1 MLYPNE
7 LVQQVKIIYPTLPQV
22 CAQANSVFTLLMLLG
37 IIGRSVSNSSIKK
50 DFLMLFL
57 KNLYQSNYLLMLGLQ
72 KAPQINQVQQQQ
84 QNDIQKQLSQQLE
97 QIDQQNT
104 QIVEVIKKEDDNNQ
118 GQESISI
125 KNDNE
130 NNQQINIP
138 LFFYRPS
145 FQSEE
150 QQSQLSQN
158 AIVRNTLLKKQNS
171 FNLVSKKMNLIF
183 QLNQKQKL
191 SFEEDE
197 FKNIKDSFTC
207 KYISDDKQNLSQF
220 SDSIYSLRNLNS
232 KQKHLSKEISFND
245 SATYN
250 NRDANVFKKKNE
262 TSYKQ
267 SLISQDKKPPDE
279 NINEC
284 LKKLKDIQNNDT
296 SNKIKKLLFKFRL
309 CKRRQKLQDSEMLK
323 QINQQKT
330 QIVEVTKKED
340 DINEGQEAMSIKNDN
355 ENNQQINIPLF
366 CYRPSYQSEEQQSKF
381 SQSAIFKNT
390 LLKKQSSF
398 NLVSKE
404 MNLIFQL
411 NQKQKLFFEED
422 EFKNIKDSFTCQYIS
437 DDKQNL
443 SQFSDSIY
451 SLRNLSSK
459 QKRLSKESQI
469 NDSTTFNNRDV
480 NAFKKNNET
489 SYKQC
494 LINQDKKPP
503 DENVNECLKKLKA
516 IQDKETSNKIKTLMF
531 KFRLCKRRQKL
542 QDSEMLS
549 QMHLGMKVELK
560 FTNLDN
566 KLRNSHF
573 TEYYITNPQRLSQQD
588 KSMCLFGSS

>member
-1 MLYPNE
+1 
-7 LVQQVKIIYPTLPQV
+7 
-22 CAQANSVFTLLMLLG
+22 
-37 IIGRSVSNSSIKK
+37 
-50 DFLMLFL
+50 
-57 KNLYQSNYLLMLGLQ
+57 MLGLQ

-309 CKRRQKLQDSEMLK
+309 CKRRQKLQDSEMLS
-323 QINQQKT
+323 QIQQKKIENHISQELDILHFFNDMIFLKKAVMLLLRKDQLAALKLVGFSQNILDLDLNEYSANTQNKKKELSYYEMQYAILQSEKLQQQDEGKT
-330 QIVEVTKKED
+330 QISRIKQFGRKREYELQNLARVRD
-340 DINEGQEAMSIKNDN
+340 LIEAD
-355 ENNQQINIPLF
+355 P
-366 CYRPSYQSEEQQSKF
+366 
-381 SQSAIFKNT
+381 
-390 LLKKQSSF
+390 
-398 NLVSKE
+398 
-404 MNLIFQL
+404 QL
-411 NQKQKLFFEED
+411 P
-422 EFKNIKDSFTCQYIS
+422 IKDAIDLNAGIQKCT
-437 DDKQNL
+437 NL
-443 SQFSDSIY
+443 Q
-451 SLRNLSSK
+451 SLQL
-459 QKRLSKESQI
+459 EMM
-469 NDSTTFNNRDV
+469 V
-480 NAFKKNNET
+480 N
-489 SYKQC
+489 
-494 LINQDKKPP
+494 
-503 DENVNECLKKLKA
+503 
-516 IQDKETSNKIKTLMF
+516 
-531 KFRLCKRRQKL
+531 
-542 QDSEMLS
+542 
-549 QMHLGMKVELK
+549 
-560 FTNLDN
+560 NLDN
-566 KLRNSHF
+566 MGASVLYSRIEKCSNLQLLSIKLGHNRQ
-573 TEYYITNPQRLSQQD
+573 YVI
-588 KSMCLFGSS
+588 KSDE

>member
-1 MLYPNE
+1 
-7 LVQQVKIIYPTLPQV
+7 
-22 CAQANSVFTLLMLLG
+22 
-37 IIGRSVSNSSIKK
+37 
-50 DFLMLFL
+50 
-57 KNLYQSNYLLMLGLQ
+57 MLGLQ

-84 QNDIQKQLSQQLE
+84 QNDIQKQLQQQLE
-97 QIDQQNT
+97 
-104 QIVEVIKKEDDNNQ
+104 
-118 GQESISI
+118 
-125 KNDNE
+125 
-130 NNQQINIP
+130 
-138 LFFYRPS
+138 
-145 FQSEE
+145 
-150 QQSQLSQN
+150 
-158 AIVRNTLLKKQNS
+158 
-171 FNLVSKKMNLIF
+171 
-183 QLNQKQKL
+183 
-191 SFEEDE
+191 
-197 FKNIKDSFTC
+197 
-207 KYISDDKQNLSQF
+207 
-220 SDSIYSLRNLNS
+220 
-232 KQKHLSKEISFND
+232 
-245 SATYN
+245 
-250 NRDANVFKKKNE
+250 
-262 TSYKQ
+262 
-267 SLISQDKKPPDE
+267 
-279 NINEC
+279 
-284 LKKLKDIQNNDT
+284 
-296 SNKIKKLLFKFRL
+296 
-309 CKRRQKLQDSEMLK
+309 

-549 QMHLGMKVELK
+549 QMQQNKIEKHISQDLDILHFFNDMIFLKKAVMLLLRKDQLAALKLVGFSQNILDLDLKEYGTNPQNKKKELSYYEMQYAILQSEKLQQQQIEKFLKRCQIYIDRFIVYLKSLGMKVELK